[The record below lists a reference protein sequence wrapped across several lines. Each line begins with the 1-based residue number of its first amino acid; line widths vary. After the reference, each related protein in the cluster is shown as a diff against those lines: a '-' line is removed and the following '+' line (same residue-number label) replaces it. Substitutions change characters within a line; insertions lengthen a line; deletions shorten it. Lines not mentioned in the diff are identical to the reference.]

1 MILPLTEHGE
11 ETRVTRMSV
20 LSHIIRCRV
29 PVNRF
34 AIFDLFHGFLV
45 FVSLH
50 FYIHAGV
57 HCVLM

>member
-34 AIFDLFHGFLV
+34 AIFDLFYGFLV
-45 FVSLH
+45 LCLFIFISMQV
-50 FYIHAGV
+50 FTVY
-57 HCVLM
+57 